1 MRGRL
6 PSSRPAS
13 LLTTFGVGLIN
24 NDIMKLIEEPK
35 AEFMLQQSLDL
46 LHRESREW
54 LSAISFWEVELR
66 FFRKL
71 LVRTALRRAVADGHG
86 QAIES
91 LQDRLALFRREA
103 CREFEGEVNAHERT
117 LSALLTGDMNKDDMA
132 YREKHQ
138 LLATRIVAFQ
148 GRFRTLKT
156 EIFKLVEETV

>member
-1 MRGRL
+1 
-6 PSSRPAS
+6 
-13 LLTTFGVGLIN
+13 
-24 NDIMKLIEEPK
+24 MKLIEEPK
-35 AEFMLQQSLDL
+35 AEFMLLQSLDL

-86 QAIES
+86 KTIDH
-91 LQDRLALFRREA
+91 LQEGLAQFRQEA

-117 LSALLTGDMNKDDMA
+117 LSALLTGDMHKDDMA
-132 YREKHQ
+132 YRDKHQ
-138 LLATRIVAFQ
+138 LLDARMADLQ